1 MKGHVAELLAT
12 LLPIIVA
19 GLTTVAS
26 EYLQRANEWVAARGP
41 FVKRIV
47 VVTVA
52 FYLTKLSAMGVA
64 LTGTDVTALTE
75 GDIGA
80 ILSAGL
86 AFVFHLGD
94 KVKKE
99 TGNA

>member
-1 MKGHVAELLAT
+1 MSGHLGELLAT

-19 GLTTVAS
+19 GLTTVAA
-26 EYLQRANEWVAARGP
+26 EYLQQANAWIAARGP
-41 FVKRIV
+41 FVKRVV

-52 FYLTKLSAMGVA
+52 FYLTKLSAMGVE

-80 ILSAGL
+80 ILSAAL

-94 KVKKE
+94 KVKRE
-99 TGNA
+99 TADA